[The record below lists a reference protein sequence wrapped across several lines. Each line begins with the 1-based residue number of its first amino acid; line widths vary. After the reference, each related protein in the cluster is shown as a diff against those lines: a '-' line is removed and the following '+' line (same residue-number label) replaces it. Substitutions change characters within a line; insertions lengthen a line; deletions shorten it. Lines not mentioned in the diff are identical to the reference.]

1 MALIPSKDKS
11 RTLDTLAV
19 PVCSDKTAF
28 AQRVAYSGPF
38 TIDPPE
44 SLS

>member
-28 AQRVAYSGPF
+28 AQRVAYSRARGIVPN
-38 TIDPPE
+38 E
-44 SLS
+44 